1 MLTVCFSPAD
11 PVGVVVP
18 GVAVPRVL
26 LTALVV
32 GELGV
37 DVEVVC
43 LLPLLRVDVAII
55 SAKQTL
61 MFLYFDS
68 LERRLLPSSVRSG
81 CVVILIDGI
90 IPVVEQIIVDIVK
103 PPGADVQRRREVGVQ
118 TSETHRPWLLVKC
131 I

>member
-1 MLTVCFSPAD
+1 MNGSVYSSPAD

-55 SAKQTL
+55 SAKQRSI
-61 MFLYFDS
+61 FLCYDF
-68 LERRLLPSSVRSG
+68 LERRHT
-81 CVVILIDGI
+81 
-90 IPVVEQIIVDIVK
+90 Q
-103 PPGADVQRRREVGVQ
+103 
-118 TSETHRPWLLVKC
+118 
-131 I
+131 